1 MEKLVEKYPL
11 EKRKPLK
18 KTILKYFWYLIVLIV
33 ALVYLYI
40 SVAIKRTTI
49 EQANAFTKII
59 LSPKF
64 LIIFS
69 VIVLILTYIY
79 EIFYLKY
86 YSYNLSEN
94 TLIVKKGVFTRNEI
108 NLPLNRLQDVHVDQ
122 DILDRIFGLYDL
134 HVSSATM
141 ISGRLSHIDGLNKT
155 NSEAIKKLIMDD
167 IHKENE

>member
-33 ALVYLYI
+33 ALVYLYL

-108 NLPLNRLQDVHVDQ
+108 NLPLNRFQDVHVDQ
-122 DILDRIFGLYDL
+122 SLGFYSRSF
-134 HVSSATM
+134 
-141 ISGRLSHIDGLNKT
+141 
-155 NSEAIKKLIMDD
+155 
-167 IHKENE
+167 

>member
-33 ALVYLYI
+33 ALVYLYL

-79 EIFYLKY
+79 EIFNTSY
-86 YSYNLSEN
+86 Y
-94 TLIVKKGVFTRNEI
+94 
-108 NLPLNRLQDVHVDQ
+108 
-122 DILDRIFGLYDL
+122 ILTY
-134 HVSSATM
+134 
-141 ISGRLSHIDGLNKT
+141 
-155 NSEAIKKLIMDD
+155 IMCCNF
-167 IHKENE
+167 KFC